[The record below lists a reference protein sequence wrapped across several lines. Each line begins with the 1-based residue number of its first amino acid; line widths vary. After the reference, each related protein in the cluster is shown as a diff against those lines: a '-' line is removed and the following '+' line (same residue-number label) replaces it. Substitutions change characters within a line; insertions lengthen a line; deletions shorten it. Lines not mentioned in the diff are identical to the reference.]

1 VIPVGEGEQELRVL
15 VRTPS
20 GIETRASVPVQF
32 VPLVVGP

>member
-1 VIPVGEGEQELRVL
+1 VL